1 MNSQRENTGEMRRQ
15 RKESNKRMWE
25 TEKRFD
31 DGMET
36 QRERVREMKGLVTSG
51 GGLCEGKVRGL
62 VACCNQVLSL
72 SDSSAL
78 VYRGL

>member
-25 TEKRFD
+25 TEERFD

-36 QRERVREMKGLVTSG
+36 QRERES
-51 GGLCEGKVRGL
+51 ERGR
-62 VACCNQVLSL
+62 V
-72 SDSSAL
+72 
-78 VYRGL
+78 